1 MKIGILG
8 ATGAVG
14 TQMLKCLEERK
25 IKIEELRLF
34 ASERSKGKTV
44 YFNNKPMV
52 ITTVKDAG
60 FEGLDVVLGAT
71 SADLARHYAPAI
83 RSAQALFIDNSSA
96 FRMDPDIPLVV
107 PEINKEDLQTD
118 SLIIANPNCSTI
130 IGCMAIGGIRKIS
143 PITKMI
149 VTTFQAV
156 SGAGNPGLNELI
168 KERKASYEGKNYTP
182 SVFPATIDANCIPYI
197 GSFTENGYTT
207 EEMKMQNEGRK
218 ILHLPNLQ
226 VTCTCVRVP
235 VFRCHSLSINFVT
248 KEKLSKEEVE
258 KAITFFPN
266 VKYLDIKEPEAYPMP
281 LTTSDSDIVTVGR
294 LREDLTDE
302 HGFSLFCC
310 GDQLRKGAATNAIQ
324 IMEEYFRKHNL

>member
-14 TQMLKCLEERK
+14 AQMLKCLEERK
-25 IKIEELRLF
+25 IRVEELRLF

-44 YFNNKPMV
+44 YFNGEPII
-52 ITTVKDAG
+52 ITTVEDTG

-71 SADLARHYAPAI
+71 SADLARHYAPKI
-83 RSAQALFIDNSSA
+83 RKAQALFIDNSSA
-96 FRMDPDIPLVV
+96 FRMDPKIPLVV
-107 PEINKEDLQTD
+107 PEINKEDLKTD

-130 IGCMAIGGIRKIS
+130 IGCMAIGGIRKVS

-168 KERKASYEGKNYTP
+168 AERKASYEGKDYTP
-182 SVFPATIDANCIPYI
+182 AVFPATIDANCIPCI
-197 GSFTENGYTT
+197 GTFNENGYTT

-218 ILHLPNLQ
+218 ILHLPDLQ

-235 VFRCHSLSINFVT
+235 VFRCHSLSITFVT
-248 KEKLSKEEVE
+248 KDKLTKEEVK
-258 KAITFFPN
+258 KAIASFPN
-266 VKYLDIKEPEAYPMP
+266 VRYIDIKEPESYPMP

-302 HGFSLFCC
+302 HGFSLWCC
-310 GDQLRKGAATNAIQ
+310 GDQIRKGAATNAIQ
-324 IMEEYFRKHNL
+324 IMEEYFEEHYR

>member
-14 TQMLKCLEERK
+14 AQMLKCLEERK
-25 IKIEELRLF
+25 IRVEELRLF

-44 YFNNKPMV
+44 YFNGEPII
-52 ITTVKDAG
+52 ITTVEDTG

-71 SADLARHYAPAI
+71 SADLARHYAPKI
-83 RSAQALFIDNSSA
+83 RKAQALFIDNSSA
-96 FRMDPDIPLVV
+96 FRMDPKIPLVV
-107 PEINKEDLQTD
+107 PEINKEDLKTD

-130 IGCMAIGGIRKIS
+130 IGCMAIGGIRKVS

-168 KERKASYEGKNYTP
+168 AERKASYEGKDYTP
-182 SVFPATIDANCIPYI
+182 AVFPATIDANCIPCI
-197 GSFTENGYTT
+197 GTFNENGYTT

-218 ILHLPNLQ
+218 ILHLPDLQ

-235 VFRCHSLSINFVT
+235 VFRCHSLSITFVT
-248 KEKLSKEEVE
+248 KDKLTKEEVK
-258 KAITFFPN
+258 KAIASFPN
-266 VKYLDIKEPEAYPMP
+266 ARYLDIKEPEGYPMP

-302 HGFSLFCC
+302 HGFSLWCC
-310 GDQLRKGAATNAIQ
+310 GDQIRKGAATNAIQ
-324 IMEEYFRKHNL
+324 IMEEYFEEHNR